1 MTKSEQHTIYDFV
14 VIGGGILGMSTAWQL
29 QKKYP
34 DKTVLV
40 VDKESSAAQHQTGH
54 NSGVIHAGVYYKPG
68 SLKAKFCKAGNRAT
82 KAFCLEHDIPFDECG
97 KLLVAT
103 NATELERMQGLIERC
118 AENELEI
125 EVLDQKQLTE
135 REPNVK
141 GVGAIFVP
149 STGIVSFTK
158 ITEKMGELVES
169 QGGVV
174 RFNTCVDKIEEFF
187 DRVTLYTDK
196 GRFHG
201 RYLISCA
208 GLQSD
213 RIVKMLGLEPDFR
226 IIPFRGEYYL
236 LSAKH
241 NQIVNHLIYPIPDP
255 DLPFLGVHLTRM
267 IDGTVTVGPNAVL
280 AFKREG
286 YRKTDISLKDSL
298 EMLAYPGMIKLLLRH
313 FKASMAELKNSMSKS
328 GYLKMVQKY
337 CPSLD
342 SEDMQSYPAGI
353 RAQAVS
359 ANGDIVDDFLFMS
372 TSRSLAVC
380 NAPSPAATSAIPIGE
395 HIVEKLAEMIRE

>member
-1 MTKSEQHTIYDFV
+1 MTKSEHHTIYDFV

-29 QKKYP
+29 QKKHP

-40 VDKESSAAQHQTGH
+40 VEKESSAAQHQTGH

-82 KAFCLEHDIPFDECG
+82 KAFCLEHNIPFDECG

-135 REPNVK
+135 REPNVT

-174 RFNTCVDKIEEFF
+174 RFNTRVDKIEEFF

-236 LSAKH
+236 LSAEH

-286 YRKTDISLKDSL
+286 YRKTDISIKDSL

-313 FKASMAELKNSMSKS
+313 FKASMAELKNSISKS
-328 GYLKMVQKY
+328 GYLKLVQKY
-337 CPSLD
+337 CPTLD
-342 SEDMQSYPAGI
+342 SEDMQPYPAGI

-359 ANGDIVDDFLFMS
+359 ENGDIVDDFLFMS

-395 HIVEKLAEMIRE
+395 HIVEKLAEIISE